1 MADKKIQSICCNIL
15 TALCESISPLFVV
28 KRICNMMFKGQS
40 DQTLTTIVSP
50 IAHQMFLEWL
60 RQTIVDFG
68 ISRFALTAKP
78 ANPTTVVNKT
88 ASFVVNN
95 IILLEVEHKVATVR
109 STAIEIAGLLY
120 MQLGP
125 RLLTMGI
132 VNDDTKSQVKNLLE
146 AEFQKVST

>member
-1 MADKKIQSICCNIL
+1 MADKKIQSVCCNIL

-28 KRICNMMFKGQS
+28 KRVCNMMFKGQS
-40 DQTLTTIVSP
+40 DQTLTTVVSP

-60 RQTIVDFG
+60 KQIIVDFG
-68 ISRFALTAKP
+68 ISRFAVTTKP
-78 ANPTTVVNKT
+78 TNPTSVVNKT
-88 ASFVVNN
+88 ASFVVNS
-95 IILLEVEHKVATVR
+95 IILLEVDNKVATVR

-132 VNDDTKSQVKNLLE
+132 IKDDTKAQVKTLLE
-146 AEFQKVST
+146 AEFQKVRL